1 MINMNRSFKERLS
14 RLPKLGAHELGRP
27 HFKVRNPIV
36 QGMGEAIIQPSYD
49 YYRVVQGNAVSRQLL
64 FTIPQGSQYTPTGG
78 AAFSKTAY
86 HTDLTQSGVLAA
98 PNKLLVRALCGW
110 WHNEIFPL
118 DATQFADNCMVF
130 FQVNQKPYLNI
141 AFGKLPAGGGVF
153 VTGSLTTVNGT
164 SNGYPDAANLYL
176 ITEGE
181 ILGVQIEQQQNFGI
195 TLDPTITQT
204 GVGFT
209 TATTANGGLDV
220 IVKMYLEGVLLRAV
234 Q

>member
-1 MINMNRSFKERLS
+1 MGE
-14 RLPKLGAHELGRP
+14 HELGRP
-27 HFKVRNPIV
+27 HFKVQNPIV

-49 YYRVVQGNAVSRQLL
+49 YYRVVQGNAVTRQLM
-64 FTIPQGSQYTPTGG
+64 FTIPQGGQYTPAGG
-78 AAFSKTAY
+78 AAFNKTSY
-86 HTDLTQSGVLAA
+86 HTDLTQAGVLAA

-110 WHNEIFPL
+110 FKGNIFPT
-118 DATQFADNCMVF
+118 DATSFANDAMVF

-141 AFGKLPAGGGVF
+141 SFGKLPAGGGVF
-153 VTGSLTTVNGT
+153 NTGTLTTVNAT

-195 TLDPTITQT
+195 DLNPTLTET

-209 TATTANGGLDV
+209 AATTANGGFDV

>member
-1 MINMNRSFKERLS
+1 MNRSFKERLS
-14 RLPKLGAHELGRP
+14 RLPKLGEHELGRP
-27 HFKVRNPIV
+27 HFKVQNPIV

-49 YYRVVQGNAVSRQLL
+49 YYRVVQGAAVNRQLM
-64 FTIPQGSQYTPTGG
+64 FTIPQGGQYTPQGG
-78 AAFSKTAY
+78 TAFNKTAY
-86 HTDLTQSGVLAA
+86 HTDLTQAGVLAA

-110 WHNEIFPL
+110 FKGNIFPT
-118 DATQFADNCMVF
+118 DATQFANDAMVF
-130 FQVNQKPYLNI
+130 FSVNQKPYLNI

-153 VTGSLTTVNGT
+153 VTGTLTTVNGT

-195 TLDPTITQT
+195 DLNPTLTET

-209 TATTANGGLDV
+209 ATTTANGGFDI